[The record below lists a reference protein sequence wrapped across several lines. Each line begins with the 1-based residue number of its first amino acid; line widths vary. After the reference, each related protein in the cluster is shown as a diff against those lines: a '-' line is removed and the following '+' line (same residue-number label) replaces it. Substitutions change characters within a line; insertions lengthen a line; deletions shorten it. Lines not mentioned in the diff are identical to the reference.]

1 MNNARLDY
9 SPVIDRKPLKLPG
22 NGRVAVWVIVNVE
35 EWDINTPMPRAVLP
49 PPQGVTVIPDI
60 ANYSWADYGLRVGF
74 WRLKEVLDRYQIRAT
89 VSLNASVCN
98 TYPRIVEESLRSGW
112 EIMGHSFIQRAINL
126 EKDERDVVRRT
137 IQLIQN
143 KTGKAPRG
151 WMGPGLCET
160 YNTPDILAEEGIE
173 YVCDWVN
180 DDQPYPLR
188 VKKGALFSLPY
199 TVELNDIPIY
209 IIQHHRSPEL
219 LERARDHFDTLYQ
232 EGIKSA
238 RVMAIAVHPYITGAA
253 HRIRYFDEIFKYIK
267 SHDGV
272 LLWTGSE
279 ILDWYKS
286 VTGQKQV

>member
-74 WRLKEVLDRYQIRAT
+74 WRLKEGLDRYQIRAT

-232 EGIKSA
+232 EGTKSA